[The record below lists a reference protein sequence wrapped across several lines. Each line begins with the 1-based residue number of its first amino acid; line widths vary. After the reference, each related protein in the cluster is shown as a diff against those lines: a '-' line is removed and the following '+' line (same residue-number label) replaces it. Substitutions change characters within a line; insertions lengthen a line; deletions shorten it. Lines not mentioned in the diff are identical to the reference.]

1 MVNIVDGNILYVTK
15 LIFYVGIVLLLIY
28 MVFIG
33 GIVYIKN
40 TIHFVY

>member
-1 MVNIVDGNILYVTK
+1 MVNIVDGNIAYVTK
-15 LIFYVGIVLLLIY
+15 LMFYIGVVLLLIY
-28 MVFIG
+28 IVFIG